1 MHTSKIGLSPIEIS
15 KYTDHAIDFS
25 FPLVDSM
32 GMESTS
38 KHRIGLEVGV
48 VANKKATSKSNNV
61 GSKQDQEKRGNDR
74 SMKKRCELQGINY
87 WPVPVEGDGQTSA
100 NFEAFLKNVSDA
112 ASELRN
118 PGHDSSS
125 FKRKWKILIACK
137 LAKKSAQIAISRA
150 INEYR
155 RIAKVSAPDD
165 ELSLQ
170 SHMLVPDI
178 VGASRSYRNWYSANY
193 RKFTIR
199 KSSTAKIR
207 GQH

>member
-1 MHTSKIGLSPIEIS
+1 MPLI
-15 KYTDHAIDFS
+15 
-25 FPLVDSM
+25 FPLVDSIS
-32 GMESTS
+32 MESKS
-38 KHRIGLEVGV
+38 KHRISLEVGV
-48 VANKKATSKSNNV
+48 VANKKATSKSNNI

-74 SMKKRCELQGINY
+74 SMNKRCELQGINY
-87 WPVPVEGDGQTSA
+87 WPVPVEGDRQTSA

-125 FKRKWKILIACK
+125 FKRKWKILLACK

-155 RIAKVSAPDD
+155 RIANVSAPDD

>member
-1 MHTSKIGLSPIEIS
+1 M
-15 KYTDHAIDFS
+15 
-25 FPLVDSM
+25 
-32 GMESTS
+32 
-38 KHRIGLEVGV
+38 
-48 VANKKATSKSNNV
+48 VANKKAQEKSNNI

-74 SMKKRCELQGINY
+74 SMSKRCNLQGKNY

-100 NFEAFLKNVSDA
+100 NFEAFLKNISDA

-118 PGHDSSS
+118 PGHNSSS
-125 FKRKWKILIACK
+125 FKRKWKILLACK
-137 LAKKSAQIAISRA
+137 LAKKSAQIAISCA

-155 RIAKVSAPDD
+155 RIAKVSEPDD

-170 SHMLVPDI
+170 SQMLVPDI

-199 KSSTAKIR
+199 RSSTVKNR
-207 GQH
+207 GKH